1 MVDLTRVIEILQNL
15 LYKILQTYVSLIT
28 KKKKKKKSNFD
39 IHLLS
44 YWNLLIL
51 FIAMTIC
58 STYVVKFIVSLA
70 FSTLLL

>member
-28 KKKKKKKSNFD
+28 KKKKSNFD

>member
-1 MVDLTRVIEILQNL
+1 MFHWSQ
-15 LYKILQTYVSLIT
+15 
-28 KKKKKKKSNFD
+28 KKKKKSNFD

-51 FIAMTIC
+51 FIIMTIC